1 MQVTEPSAAAK
12 TEGVAHTR
20 PSVEHWLCWSGLLP
34 LPAFLLLHL
43 GRELSLA
50 TATDVADVV
59 RSTPSVFSVV
69 TSALLVWLPLTVH
82 ATLGVWSLTSRS
94 PAAATLEH
102 EVEPPARRVS
112 RLSSAVALLFVL
124 YHARHYPLATLLGE
138 ADASDAGFRLLGE
151 LAGTRWGV
159 PLRGAA
165 YLLGLAATV
174 AHGGLGV
181 HRALLRL
188 GILENEGRRTTSAR
202 LCTVVAA
209 LLFCVGAAAVIR
221 VASGVLLR

>member
-20 PSVEHWLCWSGLLP
+20 PSVERWLCWSGLLP

-50 TATDVADVV
+50 TAMDVADVV
-59 RSTPSVFSVV
+59 RGTPSTFSVV
-69 TSALLVWLPLTVH
+69 TSALLVWLPLAVH
-82 ATLGVWSLTSRS
+82 ATLGVWSLTSRG
-94 PAAATLEH
+94 PALVVLEP
-102 EVEPPARRVS
+102 EVRPPARLVS
-112 RLSSAVALLFVL
+112 RLCSAVALLFVL
-124 YHARHYPLATLLGE
+124 YHARYYPLSTMLGE
-138 ADASDAGFRLLGE
+138 ADARDAGLRLIGE
-151 LAGTRWGV
+151 LASTSWGV
-159 PLRGAA
+159 PLRGAV
-165 YLLGLAATV
+165 YLLGLGATI

-188 GILENEGRRTTSAR
+188 GILDGASRRQASAR
-202 LCTVVAA
+202 LCTVVAV
-209 LLFCVGAAAVIR
+209 LLFCVGVAAVIR

>member
-1 MQVTEPSAAAK
+1 MTEPNAAAK

-20 PSVEHWLCWSGLLP
+20 PSVERWLCWSGLLP
-34 LPAFLLLHL
+34 LPAFLMLHL

-50 TATDVADVV
+50 TAQDVADVV
-59 RSTPSVFSVV
+59 RGTPSAFSVV
-69 TSALLVWLPLTVH
+69 TSALLVWLPLALH

-94 PAAATLEH
+94 PAPAPALD
-102 EVEPPARRVS
+102 VRPPARLVS
-112 RLSSAVALLFVL
+112 RVGSVVALLFVL

-138 ADASDAGFRLLGE
+138 ADARDAGFRLIGE
-151 LAGTRWGV
+151 VASTSWGV
-159 PLRGAA
+159 PLRGAV
-165 YLLGLAATV
+165 YLLGLGATI

-188 GILENEGRRTTSAR
+188 GILDGEGRRQASAR

-209 LLFCVGAAAVIR
+209 LLFCVGVAAVIR

>member
-1 MQVTEPSAAAK
+1 MQVTESSAAAK

-20 PSVEHWLCWSGLLP
+20 PSVERWLCWSGLLP

-50 TATDVADVV
+50 TAKDVADVV
-59 RSTPSVFSVV
+59 RGTPSAFSVA

-82 ATLGVWSLTSRS
+82 AALGVWSLTSRH
-94 PAAATLEH
+94 PAPAPVEH
-102 EVEPPARRVS
+102 EVGPPARLVS
-112 RLSSAVALLFVL
+112 RLCSAVALLFVL

-138 ADASDAGFRLLGE
+138 ADARDAGFRLIGE
-151 LAGTRWGV
+151 LSGTRWGV

-165 YLLGLAATV
+165 YLLGLGATV
-174 AHGGLGV
+174 SHAGLGV

-188 GILENEGRRTTSAR
+188 GILDGEGRRKASAR
-202 LCTVVAA
+202 LCTVVAV
-209 LLFCVGAAAVIR
+209 LLFCVGVAAVIR